1 MANIYKDILTVAKLK
16 EVYLAGIQ
24 LTDASGVALP
34 DSIFEDSIKAAVK
47 HVETVCGITIAPVKV
62 KNERQDLYQTDKS
75 VFWMRGTHRRPLSSI
90 SRMVLKLGNMEILQF
105 PLTWI
110 YELDPNSGT
119 FTVIPSSE
127 NIAVFSHHIIGFYGR
142 FQPQLPGG
150 MELDYTAGVLLLEGT
165 ATIPAGDTTAT
176 FPIGQTVLFSDYE
189 LYFELVNPAVADA
202 GIEVSVDATG
212 NEDFDV
218 SLSATPTQNLTVR
231 WVLSAMHADL
241 KKLIFLMASI
251 HPLNVAGT
259 TLVGDGIASK
269 SISID
274 GLSQSITTT
283 ANSETLAY
291 GNRVKAHQ
299 AEIDKL
305 LPYVRG
311 RYTGPRISSI

>member
-1 MANIYKDILTVAKLK
+1 MANIFKDILTAAKLK

-34 DSIFEDSIKAAVK
+34 DAIFEDSIKAAVK
-47 HVETVCGITIAPVKV
+47 HVETVCDIAIVPIKV
-62 KNERQDLYQTDKS
+62 KSERRDLYSTDRQ
-75 VFWMRGTHRRPLSSI
+75 VFWMRGTYRKPLTAI
-90 SRMVLKLGNMEILQF
+90 SRLTIRLGSMELLTF
-105 PLTWI
+105 PQSWL
-110 YELDPNSGT
+110 YELDPDSGS
-119 FTVIPSSE
+119 FTVIPSSD
-127 NIAVFSHHIIGFYGR
+127 NIAILSHHIIGFYDR
-142 FQPQLPGG
+142 FLPQLPGG

-165 ATIPAGDTTAT
+165 AVVPAGATTAT
-176 FPIGQTVLFSDYE
+176 FPIGQTVLTSDYE
-189 LYFELVNPAVADA
+189 LYYELVNPGVADA
-202 GIEVSVDATG
+202 GIEVSTDVQG
-212 NEDFDV
+212 NDDFDV
-218 SLSATPTQNLTVR
+218 SLSAAPAAPLTVR
-231 WVLSAMHADL
+231 WVLSGMHADL
-241 KKLIFLMASI
+241 KKLIFLIASI

-259 TLVGDGIASK
+259 TLVGEGIASK

-311 RYTGPRISSI
+311 RYTGPKMALI

>member
-62 KNERQDLYQTDKS
+62 KNERQDLYQSDKN
-75 VFWMRGTHRRPLSSI
+75 VFWMRGTFRRPLSAI

-105 PLTWI
+105 PLSWI

-142 FQPQLPGG
+142 FHPQLPGG

-176 FPIGQTVLFSDYE
+176 FPIGQTVLFSDYD

-218 SLSATPTQNLTVR
+218 SLSAAPTQNLTVR

-241 KKLIFLMASI
+241 KKLIFLLASI

>member
-16 EVYLAGIQ
+16 EVYLAGVQ

-34 DSIFEDSIKAAVK
+34 DAIFEDSIKAAVK

-62 KNERQDLYQTDKS
+62 KNERQDLYQSDKA
-75 VFWMRGTHRRPLSSI
+75 VFWLRGTFRRPLSSI

-105 PLTWI
+105 PLAWI
-110 YELDPNSGT
+110 YDLDPNSGT
-119 FTVIPSSE
+119 FTLIPSSE

-150 MELDYTAGVLLLEGT
+150 MEIDYTAGVLLLEGT
-165 ATIPAGDTTAT
+165 ATIPAGATTAT

-189 LYFELVNPAVADA
+189 LYFELVNPAPADA

-218 SLSATPTQNLTVR
+218 SLSAAPTQDLTVR

-259 TLVGDGIASK
+259 TLVGEGIASK

-311 RYTGPRISSI
+311 RYTGPRISII